1 MEISWCF
8 NLYLN
13 EYRWDFPGGPAVKNL
28 PRNARS
34 MGSVPG
40 RGTKVTHAWG
50 QVSLQDAAAEPV
62 CATRGRARHKETS
75 HVTVKIQRA
84 TTEAPQSQTNTH

>member
-13 EYRWDFPGGPAVKNL
+13 EYRWDFPGGPVVKNM

-34 MGSVPG
+34 VGSVPG
-40 RGTKVTHAWG
+40 RGTKVTHALR
-50 QVSLQDAAAEPV
+50 QLSLQDATTEPM
-62 CATRGRARHKETS
+62 CTTRECVRHKATS
-75 HVTVKIQRA
+75 HMTVKIQRA